1 MYDIAVIGAG
11 PAGVSAV
18 INAMALNKS
27 CLWISGAQK
36 SDKVMRAELIKN
48 YPAIPSITGEDFAN
62 ALYDHAIGMGATL
75 TEGVATAVY
84 NMETHFI
91 IAVKEQT
98 YDAKCVILA
107 LGVATKKPLE
117 NEEDFVGRGVSYC
130 ATCDGFLYKNKDI
143 AVLIT
148 DKKYEHEVEF
158 LSGVANKVYLL
169 ATYNDCSVSGENIT
183 RVNSIP
189 VGVKGRMR
197 LEQVVLKDGEI
208 AVDGLFVLRDSVSP
222 KTLLSG
228 LEIKDGKIVVDRD
241 MKTSVKGVFA
251 CGDCT
256 GAPYQYAKAVGE
268 GNVAL
273 HSAIKYL
280 ATAKD

>member
-1 MYDIAVIGAG
+1 
-11 PAGVSAV
+11 
-18 INAMALNKS
+18 
-27 CLWISGAQK
+27 
-36 SDKVMRAELIKN
+36 
-48 YPAIPSITGEDFAN
+48 
-62 ALYDHAIGMGATL
+62 
-75 TEGVATAVY
+75 
-84 NMETHFI
+84 
-91 IAVKEQT
+91 
-98 YDAKCVILA
+98 
-107 LGVATKKPLE
+107 
-117 NEEDFVGRGVSYC
+117 
-130 ATCDGFLYKNKDI
+130 
-143 AVLIT
+143 VLIT

-158 LSGVANKVYLL
+158 LSGVANKLYLL

-183 RVNSIP
+183 RLNSIP